1 MFKGSIPA
9 LVTPMRPDGTLDLE
23 AWDRLVDFHLA
34 EGSDALVVG
43 GTTGE
48 SPALAREELETLI
61 ATARRRVAGR
71 IPVIAGSGTAGTAKS
86 VALSR
91 AAESAGADALLVVTP
106 YYNRPTQEGL
116 FRHYTA
122 IADAVGI
129 PVVLYNVPGRTAC
142 DLLPG
147 TVARLSAHP
156 RIVGIK
162 EATGSVERCNEILA
176 TARSGFVVLSGDD
189 ATAIRL
195 VRAGARGV
203 ISVTANVAP
212 ALMAQMCRAAFAG
225 EFEKARAINDRLLPL
240 HRRLFIEANPSPAK
254 WALAEMGRIENEV
267 RLPLVPLSAQFHET
281 VRAALREAGC
291 LEPTRMHAA

>member
-9 LVTPMRPDGTLDLE
+9 LVTPLRPDGTLDLE

-48 SPALAREELETLI
+48 SPALTRDELETLI

-91 AAESAGADALLVVTP
+91 AAEAAGAEALLVVTP
-106 YYNRPTQEGL
+106 YYNRPTQDGL
-116 FRHYTA
+116 YLHFTA

-142 DLLPG
+142 DLLPA
-147 TVARLSAHP
+147 TVARLSTHP

-162 EATGSVERCNEILA
+162 EATGSIERCVEILA
-176 TARSGFVVLSGDD
+176 TARPGFLVLSGDD
-189 ATAIRL
+189 ATAIEL
-195 VRAGARGV
+195 VRAA
-203 ISVTANVAP
+203 
-212 ALMAQMCRAAFAG
+212 
-225 EFEKARAINDRLLPL
+225 
-240 HRRLFIEANPSPAK
+240 H
-254 WALAEMGRIENEV
+254 EMMDENE
-267 RLPLVPLSAQFHET
+267 
-281 VRAALREAGC
+281 
-291 LEPTRMHAA
+291 LEPGVARFERAFQPVVLLLA

>member
-162 EATGSVERCNEILA
+162 EATGSVERCAEILA
-176 TARSGFVVLSGDD
+176 AARPGFLVLSGDD
-189 ATAIRL
+189 ATSIRL

-212 ALMAQMCRAAFAG
+212 RAMHQACAAALAGDFDAAARIDAMLAPLHEKLFVEPNPIPVKWLVHRMGLAG
-225 EFEKARAINDRLLPL
+225 ETL
-240 HRRLFIEANPSPAK
+240 
-254 WALAEMGRIENEV
+254 
-267 RLPLVPLSAQFHET
+267 RLPLVPLSAPRREE
-281 VRAALREAGC
+281 VEAAARAAGVALG
-291 LEPTRMHAA
+291 

>member
-9 LVTPMRPDGTLDLE
+9 LVTPMRPDGALDLG

-48 SPALAREELETLI
+48 SPALTRDELETLVG
-61 ATARRRVAGR
+61 AACRRVGGR

-91 AAESAGADALLVVTP
+91 AAEAAGADALLVVTP
-106 YYNRPTQEGL
+106 YYNRPTQDGL
-116 FRHYTA
+116 YLHYTA

-129 PVVLYNVPGRTAC
+129 PIVLYNVPGRTAC

-162 EATGSVERCNEILA
+162 EATGSVERCADILA
-176 TARSGFVVLSGDD
+176 AARPGFLVLSGDD

-212 ALMAQMCRAAFAG
+212 RTMHRACAAALAGDFDAAERIDATLAPLHEKLFVEPNPIPVKWLVHRMGLAG
-225 EFEKARAINDRLLPL
+225 ETL
-240 HRRLFIEANPSPAK
+240 
-254 WALAEMGRIENEV
+254 
-267 RLPLVPLSAQFHET
+267 RLPLVPLSGPRREEVEAAA
-281 VRAALREAGC
+281 RAAGVSLG
-291 LEPTRMHAA
+291 